1 MRSTRSLLLLPFAV
15 LLPAS
20 LGCGS
25 STSQTQASIGPA
37 GGSLSLQ
44 SPSVQFDVPAGA
56 LTETTMVTLRA
67 SADAQ
72 SVLVTLEPSQLAL
85 AKSGQLLVKLDG
97 PSHISS
103 VTEVRGGGE
112 QPIGVDV
119 RNESSSGA
127 SAQLRLDRLTQ
138 VRMRMGD
145 RDGGTAGACRE
156 DDGDH
161 RGRDHGGD
169 MDDGDHDGEHHDGG
183 MDGDDDHH
191 DGGVADGGHDDDHR
205 DGGVADGG
213 HDGEHHDGGVLADG
227 GVAGPDG
234 CPDGFECDE
243 GVCVAHGGNHEDECR
258 GHDSGTCRDDDDDD
272 DHEHADAGHP

>member
-1 MRSTRSLLLLPFAV
+1 MRSTKAFLLLPFVA
-15 LLPAS
+15 LLAAS

-25 STSQTQASIGPA
+25 GTSQTQASIGPA
-37 GGSLSLQ
+37 GGSLSLP
-44 SPSVQFDVPAGA
+44 SPAVQFDVPAGA
-56 LTETTMVTLRA
+56 LTETTLVTLRA
-67 SADAQ
+67 NADAQ
-72 SVLVTLEPSQLAL
+72 SVLVALEPSQLAL
-85 AKSGQLLVKLDG
+85 AKPGQLLVTLDG
-97 PSHISS
+97 PKHISS

-119 RNESSSGA
+119 RMESLAGA

-145 RDGGTAGACRE
+145 GDGGTGGACRE

-191 DGGVADGGHDDDHR
+191 DGGVADGGHE
-205 DGGVADGG
+205 
-213 HDGEHHDGGVLADG
+213 GEHDDGGVLADG
-227 GVAGPDG
+227 GVPGPDG
-234 CPDGFECDE
+234 CPDGFECDD
-243 GVCVAHGGNHEDECR
+243 GVCVAHGGNHEDDCR
-258 GHDSGTCRDDDDDD
+258 GHDSGTCRDDDDDQ
-272 DHEHADAGHP
+272 EHGDAGHP

>member
-1 MRSTRSLLLLPFAV
+1 MRSTRTLLLLPFV
-15 LLPAS
+15 TLLVAS

-37 GGSLSLQ
+37 GGSLSLP
-44 SPSVQFDVPAGA
+44 SPAVQFDVPAGA
-56 LTETTMVTLRA
+56 LTQTTTVTLRA

-85 AKSGQLLVKLDG
+85 AKPGQLLVTLDG
-97 PSHISS
+97 PRHISS
-103 VTEVRGGGE
+103 VTEVRSGGE
-112 QPIGVDV
+112 QVLGVDV

-145 RDGGTAGACRE
+145 TDGGTAGACRA

-161 RGRDHGGD
+161 RGRDQGEH
-169 MDDGDHDGEHHDGG
+169 DGEDDGEHH
-183 MDGDDDHH
+183 
-191 DGGVADGGHDDDHR
+191 

-213 HDGEHHDGGVLADG
+213 HDGEHHDGGIDDDHHDGGLADGGHDGDHHDGGVFADG

-234 CPDGFECDE
+234 CPDGFECDD
-243 GVCVAHGGNHEDECR
+243 GVCVAHGGNHEGD
-258 GHDSGTCRDDDDDD
+258 HRDGGDGD
-272 DHEHADAGHP
+272 DHEHGDAGHP

>member
-1 MRSTRSLLLLPFAV
+1 MRSNRSLLLFPFVV
-15 LLPAS
+15 LLAAS

-37 GGSLSLQ
+37 GGSLSLP
-44 SPSVQFDVPAGA
+44 SPAVQFSVPAGA
-56 LTETTMVTLRA
+56 LTETTTVTLRA

-72 SVLVTLEPSQLAL
+72 SVLVTLEPMQLAL
-85 AKSGQLLVKLDG
+85 AKPGQLLMSLDG
-97 PSHISS
+97 PKHISS

-119 RNESSSGA
+119 RNESSAGA

-145 RDGGTAGACRE
+145 GDGGTAGACRA

-161 RGRDHGGD
+161 RGRDQGGD
-169 MDDGDHDGEHHDGG
+169 MDDGEHHDGG

-191 DGGVADGGHDDDHR
+191 DAGVLDGGHDDDHH
-205 DGGVADGG
+205 DGGVADDG

-234 CPDGFECDE
+234 CPDGFECDD

-258 GHDSGTCRDDDDDD
+258 SQDAGTCRDDDE
-272 DHEHADAGHP
+272 HEQADAGHP

>member
-1 MRSTRSLLLLPFAV
+1 MRSTRSLLLLPFVV
-15 LLPAS
+15 LLAGS

-44 SPSVQFDVPAGA
+44 SPAVQFDVPAGA
-56 LTETTMVTLRA
+56 LTETTTVTLRA

-72 SVLVTLEPSQLAL
+72 SVLVTLEPMQLAL
-85 AKSGQLLVKLDG
+85 AKPGQLLVRLDG
-97 PSHISS
+97 PRHISS

-112 QPIGVDV
+112 QPLGVDV
-119 RNESSSGA
+119 RNESSAGA

-145 RDGGTAGACRE
+145 GDGGTAGACRA

-161 RGRDHGGD
+161 RGRDHGSD

-205 DGGVADGG
+205 DGGLADGG
-213 HDGEHHDGGVLADG
+213 HDGERHDGGVLADG

-234 CPDGFECDE
+234 CPDGFECDD
-243 GVCVAHGGNHEDECR
+243 GVCVAHGGNHEDDCR
-258 GHDSGTCRDDDDDD
+258 GQDSGTCRDDDDDQ
-272 DHEHADAGHP
+272 EHGDAGHP